1 MARLKIASVSKAFNE
16 FQALSEVSLDV
27 KDGEFVA
34 ILGPSGCGKTTLL
47 RMIAGF
53 EDVDGGEIHIGDSR
67 VSHVDGNVPP
77 EKRQVGIVFQNYALW
92 PHMTVA
98 ENVGYSLRVAKVAK
112 AEREDRVRQALALVD
127 LDGFGDR
134 RPANLSGGQRQR
146 VALARC
152 LVAAPSLVL
161 FDEPLANLDVHL
173 RASME
178 DEFAAFH
185 KRTGTT
191 IIYITHDQAEA
202 MALADRIAVLDHGK
216 LQQFDTPRKLY
227 EEPASEM
234 VASFIAHGMVLPAEV
249 VSFAQ
254 AGHCEALVL
263 GSRAEVRCSGIEMPR
278 ANAQLCVRAEDLAL
292 TESGGIS
299 VRVKRSVYRG
309 GGSRIEAH
317 PLTKPDI
324 HLHFEVRDPVRLEE
338 GDEVRIAI
346 RGGWIIPT
354 DEMPV
359 RKVSTGFPIGNKI

>member
-1 MARLKIASVSKAFNE
+1 S
-16 FQALSEVSLDV
+16 
-27 KDGEFVA
+27 
-34 ILGPSGCGKTTLL
+34 
-47 RMIAGF
+47 
-53 EDVDGGEIHIGDSR
+53 IHIGER
-67 VSHVDGNVPP
+67 QVSSPEANTPP
-77 EKRQVGIVFQNYALW
+77 EKRRVGIVFQNYALW
-92 PHMTVA
+92 PHMTVS
-98 ENVGYSLRVAKVAK
+98 ENIGYALRVARVKR
-112 AEREDRVRQALALVD
+112 AEREERVAKALALVNMEQY
-127 LDGFGDR
+127 GDR

-152 LVAAPSLVL
+152 LVAEPRLVL

-202 MALADRIAVLDHGK
+202 MALADRIAVLDHGR

-227 EEPASEM
+227 EEPASAM

-263 GSRAEVRCSGIEMPR
+263 GSRAQVRCSGTEMPR
-278 ANAQLCVRAEDLAL
+278 ANAQLCVRSEDLKLVEA
-292 TESGGIS
+292 GGIP

-309 GGSRIEAH
+309 GNSRIEAA
-317 PLTKPDI
+317 PLAKPD
-324 HLHFEVRDPVRLEE
+324 V
-338 GDEVRIAI
+338 
-346 RGGWIIPT
+346 
-354 DEMPV
+354 
-359 RKVSTGFPIGNKI
+359 

>member
-1 MARLKIASVSKAFNE
+1 MARLKIDGVSKTFNG
-16 FQALSEVSLDV
+16 FTALSDLSLDV
-27 KDGEFVA
+27 RDGEFVA

-53 EDVDGGEIHIGDSR
+53 EEVDGGEIHIGDQR
-67 VSHVDGNVPP
+67 VSHKNFHLPP

-98 ENVGYSLRVAKVAK
+98 ENVGYSLKVAKVAK
-112 AEREDRVRQALALVD
+112 AERERRVEEALALVD
-127 LDGFGDR
+127 LKGFGDR
-134 RPANLSGGQRQR
+134 RPADLSGGQRQR

-173 RASME
+173 RAAME

-202 MALADRIAVLDHGK
+202 MALADRIAVLDHGR
-216 LQQFDTPRKLY
+216 LQQFDSPRKLY

-249 VSFAQ
+249 LSFAKE
-254 AGHCEALVL
+254 GRCEALVL
-263 GSRAEVRCSGIEMPR
+263 GTRAQVRCSGVEMPR
-278 ANAQLCVRAEDLAL
+278 ANARLCVRAADLEL
-292 TESGGIS
+292 TETGGIP
-299 VRVKRSVYRG
+299 VKVKRVVYRG
-309 GGSRIEAH
+309 GGSRIEAAAIAR
-317 PLTKPDI
+317 PDI
-324 HLHFEVRDPVRLEE
+324 QLHFEVRDPVQLAE
-338 GDEVRIAI
+338 GDEVRLAI
-346 RGGWIIPT
+346 CGGWIIPT

-359 RKVSTGFPIGNKI
+359 RKAPTGFPINNKI

>member
-1 MARLKIASVSKAFNE
+1 MARLKIESVSKNFNG
-16 FQALSEVSLDV
+16 FQALSSVSLDV
-27 KDGEFVA
+27 EDGEFIA

-53 EDVDGGEIHIGDSR
+53 EEVDGGEIHIGDAR
-67 VSHVDGNVPP
+67 VSDRNDNVPP
-77 EKRQVGIVFQNYALW
+77 EKRHVGIVFQNYALW

-98 ENVGYSLRVAKVAK
+98 ENIGYSLKVAKVAK
-112 AEREDRVRQALALVD
+112 AERERRVNEALALVD
-127 LDGFGDR
+127 LEGFGDR

-178 DEFAAFH
+178 NEFAAFH

-216 LQQFDTPRKLY
+216 LQQFDTPRRLY

-249 VSFAQ
+249 LSFSER
-254 AGHCEALVL
+254 GHCEALIL
-263 GSRAEVRCSGIEMPR
+263 GSRAQVRCSGTEMPR
-278 ANAQLCVRAEDLAL
+278 ANAKLCVRAGDLQL
-292 TESGGIS
+292 TETGGIA
-299 VRVKRSVYRG
+299 VRVTRSVYRG
-309 GGSRIEAH
+309 GGSRIEAVS
-317 PLTKPDI
+317 LAKPDI
-324 HLHFEVRDPVRLEE
+324 HLHFEIRDPMRLQE
-338 GDEVRIAI
+338 GDEVRLSIKD
-346 RGGWIIPT
+346 GWIIPSE
-354 DEMPV
+354 EMPV

>member
-1 MARLKIASVSKAFNE
+1 MARLNIESVSKSFNG

-53 EDVDGGEIHIGDSR
+53 EEVDGGEIHIGETR
-67 VSHVDGNVPP
+67 VSHSGGSVPP

-98 ENVGYSLRVAKVAK
+98 ENIGYSLRVAKVAK
-112 AEREDRVRQALALVD
+112 AERERRITEALELVD
-127 LDGFGDR
+127 LAGFGER

-178 DEFAAFH
+178 FEFSSFH

-227 EEPASEM
+227 QEPASEM

-249 VSFAQ
+249 LSFAER
-254 AGHCEALVL
+254 GRCEALVL
-263 GSRAEVRCSGIEMPR
+263 GSRAQIRCSGTEMPR
-278 ANAQLCVRAEDLAL
+278 ANARICIRADDLEL
-292 TESGGIS
+292 VESGGIP

-309 GGSRIEAH
+309 GGSRIEAA
-317 PLTKPDI
+317 PLARPEL
-324 HLHFEVRDPVRLEE
+324 HLHFEVRDPAQLKE
-338 GDEVRIAI
+338 GDEIRVAI
-346 RGGWIIPT
+346 RDGWIIPSK
-354 DEMPV
+354 EMPV
-359 RKVSTGFPIGNKI
+359 RKISTGFPIGNKI